1 MRLLH
6 LVHPSLPAAHE
17 ELFLAR
23 YERLLAWALLLTE
36 GDATAAEDL
45 VHDAFVQFTLAQ
57 PDLQTIENLDGY
69 LRQMLRNLRVSQGR
83 RAAHKREQP
92 LCIADYDSAE
102 LSLRTEEIH
111 AGLSAREELRL
122 ICQYALARRHSSKA
136 ASVLMLRFFH
146 GYVPGEIARVVSLEE
161 STGRSAVKQWLSVA
175 RREARQFLHDPS
187 ALHFVNPSAHE
198 TPPVEVLR
206 GGDEGEFLQALR
218 AAIFAAPQP
227 QACLSARQL
236 KAIYQQRQPIETS
249 LLAHL
254 VCCARCLAQ
263 VNKLL
268 RIAPQDSHFPDDHFP
283 NDLANSSDA
292 RSTKQRGLRLA
303 RSTHELKTK
312 SHRRREQTI
321 EHEPTELHIYAN
333 GFLVATHSVDASR
346 NRLSLRVHLD
356 EPLAFIEIFS
366 EQSLRLLY
374 LPVGEAPATTIKQT
388 AHLRLSQARTLD
400 ATLNFA
406 SQWPTLE
413 INYECGVRSAEC
425 GVEEVSNAT
434 PEFLLE
440 PSSSSQGILA
450 NLKSALRT
458 PRSAIKW
465 LLRPVTITI
474 LLAALLI
481 VGAVGQ
487 KLGWWFAAPVNPA
500 PREVR
505 PSKSTPER
513 TPTSLPDVETNTEKS
528 AASPVPA
535 LPASGSPVASPSVP
549 PAVATAEL
557 ELEALRLLQQANADT
572 HEQIEV
578 RRTAQGQLLIEGL
591 VETDARKAEL
601 LGALASIAAHPAV
614 RLRIETVAE
623 ALRRQPRNASSEAS
637 PAATVERDEI
647 AEQRLPVDA
656 ELRRYFSARSVAA
669 EKLDEEMQRFA
680 SATLAHSRQ
689 MARHAGALKKLANR
703 FAESDA
709 LEPSA
714 RRQWRGLLLRHARA
728 LRDETLSLR
737 AMLAPVFAP
746 TRNSNEGSPVIDG
759 EAELLRVCERLSAL
773 CAASDRAIIAAF
785 TLSSDASPA
794 AAIKTAGFE
803 ANVHRIEHLAAAV
816 IQYTSAEK

>member
-1 MRLLH
+1 MLH
-6 LVHPSLPAAHE
+6 LVHPTLPAAHE
-17 ELFLAR
+17 DLFLAR
-23 YERLLAWALLLTE
+23 YELLLAWALPLTE

-146 GYVPGEIARVVSLEE
+146 GYLPGEIARVVSLEE
-161 STGRSAVKQWLSVA
+161 STGRGAVKQWLSVA

-198 TPPVEVLR
+198 TPPVEVPR

-268 RIAPQDSHFPDDHFP
+268 RIAPQDSHFPDDP
-283 NDLANSSDA
+283 SNSSVPHA
-292 RSTKQRGLRLA
+292 PKRRGLRLA
-303 RSTHELKTK
+303 RSTNELKTK
-312 SHRRREQTI
+312 SHRRREQTL
-321 EHEPTELHIYAN
+321 EHEPAELHIYAN
-333 GFLVATHSVDASR
+333 GFLVATHSVDASH

-388 AHLRLSQARTLD
+388 AHLQLSQARTLD

-406 SQWPTLE
+406 SPWPVLE
-413 INYECGVRSAEC
+413 LTYCGLPKVECG
-425 GVEEVSNAT
+425 
-434 PEFLLE
+434 LE
-440 PSSSSQGILA
+440 DTQVLPSLFSVTTGKSGFLA
-450 NLKSALRT
+450 NLKSAISN
-458 PRSAIKW
+458 PQSAIKW
-465 LLRPVTITI
+465 LLRPLTITI

-513 TPTSLPDVETNTEKS
+513 TPTSLPNAETNTEKS
-528 AASPVPA
+528 AASPLPA

-578 RRTAQGQLLIEGL
+578 RRTAAGKLRIEGML
-591 VETDARKAEL
+591 ETDARKAEL
-601 LGALASIAAHPAV
+601 LQALSSLRTHPA
-614 RLRIETVAE
+614 IEIHLQTVAE
-623 ALRRQPRNASSEAS
+623 AAQRLRAA
-637 PAATVERDEI
+637 PALPATAIERE
-647 AEQRLPVDA
+647 EVTVTKLPVDA
-656 ELRRYFSARSVAA
+656 ELRRHFTARGVAA
-669 EKLDEEMQRFA
+669 EQIDDEIERFTA
-680 SATLAHSRQ
+680 ATLQRSRQ
-689 MARHAGALKKLANR
+689 MARHAGALRQLAGR
-703 FAESDA
+703 FSAAQLQTLDA
-709 LEPSA
+709 AGRAVWLS
-714 RRQWRGLLLRHARA
+714 LLHSHARS
-728 LRDETLSLR
+728 LRDETLQLR
-737 AMLAPVFAP
+737 ASLAPVLSGSGASINEN
-746 TRNSNEGSPVIDG
+746 NSINNDED
-759 EAELLRVCERLSAL
+759 LRRVCERVAQLSAE
-773 CAASDRAIIAAF
+773 SDRIVRAAF
-785 TLSSDASPA
+785 TVSANA
-794 AAIKTAGFE
+794 APVGVRSATFFTSL
-803 ANVHRIEHLAAAV
+803 HRIEHLAEA
-816 IQYTSAEK
+816 ISNTK